1 MRRAASTEDGAR
13 GGRLDRTLVR
23 LLRVLDGSSRATE
36 RLPALEELVGFIQ
49 AAAMQA
55 ASRAAAAPTA
65 SAGQPMEVDAAGAE
79 AAAAAAAISA
89 RVRELAEA
97 TGEGPAGGEP
107 AGAAAALAACL
118 GRVQSSL
125 AAETAGNGASAGPGA
140 RLVDR
145 AQLSSAQLG
154 ALADLD
160 AVLRQEYRLR
170 RQMIL
175 ERVVVTLQS
184 FARSPK
190 VRR

>member
-1 MRRAASTEDGAR
+1 M
-13 GGRLDRTLVR
+13 
-23 LLRVLDGSSRATE
+23 
-36 RLPALEELVGFIQ
+36 
-49 AAAMQA
+49 
-55 ASRAAAAPTA
+55 
-65 SAGQPMEVDAAGAE
+65 
-79 AAAAAAAISA
+79 
-89 RVRELAEA
+89 
-97 TGEGPAGGEP
+97 
-107 AGAAAALAACL
+107 
-118 GRVQSSL
+118 
-125 AAETAGNGASAGPGA
+125 
-140 RLVDR
+140 DR